1 MDLHLESQKYS
12 FVDGLSSFKVGGNH
26 TAWYWILLI
35 VYAVLCVAVGLISL
49 FFKPMKVIFKGL
61 LLVFCSFI
69 NSLYIALFWWRYA
82 IIRRAQ
88 NRQIPKA
95 WRF

>member
-35 VYAVLCVAVGLISL
+35 VYAVLCVAVGLISP

-61 LLVFCSFI
+61 FWSSVLSLIRCI
-69 NSLYIALFWWRYA
+69 SLYFGGGT
-82 IIRRAQ
+82 
-88 NRQIPKA
+88 PS
-95 WRF
+95 